1 MSILYRVEN
10 GVAILEIDRPEVKNA
25 LNQEMYAALTRG
37 LASAAQDDDVR
48 SLLVLGQPGAFCA
61 GNELTEFVNN
71 PPTDADSPV
80 LRFMFALTRF
90 EKPVVAAV
98 TGHAVGIGAT
108 LLLHCDLVYV
118 ASKARLSMPFVKLG
132 LVPEFAAS
140 LLLPQRAG
148 YLRAAEALLLSQP
161 IAAEEAV
168 AMGLANMVVPDEQ
181 VVDVAREVAERFNAL
196 PPEGVR
202 ETKRLLRESQRRPVE
217 DRILEEARLFGARL
231 GGPEVREAVAAFFE
245 KREPDFSRVA
255 KKD

>member
-25 LNQEMYAALTRG
+25 LNQDMYAALTRG
-37 LASAAQDDDVR
+37 LASAAQDEAVR
-48 SLLVLGQPGAFCA
+48 SLLIMGQPGAFCA

-80 LRFMFALTRF
+80 LRFMFALSRF

-98 TGHAVGIGAT
+98 TGHAVGIGTT
-108 LLLHCDLVYV
+108 LLMHCDLVYV
-118 ASKARLSMPFVKLG
+118 AAKARLSMPFVKLG

-140 LLLPQRAG
+140 LLLPRRAG
-148 YLRAAEALLLSQP
+148 YLRAANALLLSQP

-168 AMGLANMVVPDEQ
+168 SMGLANMVVPDEQ

-202 ETKRLLRESQRRPVE
+202 ETKRLLKESQRRAVE
-217 DRILEEARLFGARL
+217 DTILEEARLFGARL
-231 GGPEVREAVAAFFE
+231 GGPEVREAVTAFFE
-245 KREPDFSRVA
+245 KREPDFSRVVREV
-255 KKD
+255 

>member
-48 SLLVLGQPGAFCA
+48 SLLVMGQPGAFCA

-148 YLRAAEALLLSQP
+148 YLRAAE
-161 IAAEEAV
+161 EAV
-168 AMGLANMVVPDEQ
+168 AVGLANMVVPDEQ

-255 KKD
+255 QKD

>member
-1 MSILYRVEN
+1 LSILYRVEN
-10 GVAILEIDRPEVKNA
+10 GVAVLEIDRPEVKNA
-25 LNQEMYAALTRG
+25 LNQDMYAALTRG
-37 LASAAQDDDVR
+37 LASASQNDNVR
-48 SLLVLGQPGAFCA
+48 SLLVTGQPGSFCA

-80 LRFMFALTRF
+80 LRFMFALARF
-90 EKPVVAAV
+90 EKPVIAAV

-118 ASKARLSMPFVKLG
+118 ASSARLSMPFVKLG

-148 YLRAAEALLLSQP
+148 HLRAAETLLLSQP

-181 VVDVAREVAERFNAL
+181 VVDVAREAAERFNAL

-202 ETKRLLRESQRRPVE
+202 ETKRLLKESQQRLVE

-245 KREPDFSRVA
+245 KREPDFSRVV
-255 KKD
+255 KGD

>member
-1 MSILYRVEN
+1 LSILYRVEN
-10 GVAILEIDRPEVKNA
+10 GVAVLEIDRPEVKNA
-25 LNQEMYAALTRG
+25 LNQDMYAALTRG
-37 LASAAQDDDVR
+37 LASASQDDDVR
-48 SLLVLGQPGAFCA
+48 SLLVTGQPGSFCA

-80 LRFMFALTRF
+80 LRFMFALARF
-90 EKPVVAAV
+90 EKPVIAAV

-118 ASKARLSMPFVKLG
+118 ASSARLSMPFVKLG

-148 YLRAAEALLLSQP
+148 HLRAAETLLLSQP

-181 VVDVAREVAERFNAL
+181 VVDVAREAAERFNAL

-202 ETKRLLRESQRRPVE
+202 ETKRLLKESQQRLVE

-245 KREPDFSRVA
+245 KREPDFSRVV
-255 KKD
+255 KGD